1 MRDNEAEDDADDHA
15 NAHEAAEQD
24 ECTAGLLVLSADQ
37 GVQIVTLRLYHGP
50 RQVFDARERF
60 VHVCHQHHCAR
71 IVVGA
76 CGLDH
81 LHLVRLDFAHQVD
94 QLGYGGVAM
103 QGGGKTLHRFFQYR
117 RRANRVDG
125 GVTDLLRIGVTD
137 QLRLRP
143 AHFEYGGAG
152 GNGRVDLDLRLRE
165 RLLGGMVEME
175 NGVAGHQGL
184 HHDPQHEQSR
194 DAEDFL
200 IPTKVGEPFAKH
212 RVPLLIVNSQL
223 FIRIYHTCGYEKKST
238 KNARPLARTD

>member
-1 MRDNEAEDDADDHA
+1 MSDNEAEDDADDHA
-15 NAHEAAEQD
+15 AAHEAVELDVSAY
-24 ECTAGLLVLSADQ
+24 GLLFLLADQ
-37 GVQIVTLRLYHGP
+37 GVQSVTLRLYHGP
-50 RQVFDARERF
+50 RQVFDARECF
-60 VHVCHQHHCAR
+60 VHACHQHHCAR
-71 IVVGA
+71 IVVVA

-81 LHLVRLDFAHQVD
+81 LHLAGLDFAHQVD

-117 RRANRVDG
+117 RRAHRVDG
-125 GVTDLLRIGVTD
+125 GVTDMLRIGVTD

-200 IPTKVGEPFAKH
+200 FPTQVGEPFAKH
-212 RVPLLIVNSQL
+212 RVPRLIVNSQL
-223 FIRIYHTCGYEKKST
+223 VSRIYHTCGQEK
-238 KNARPLARTD
+238 